1 MKNMGLTI
9 QINKPVSEVFAF
21 TINPEN
27 TPKWLDSIIIEKT
40 NEWPVRVGS
49 VYRNQSKSGSWSEY
63 MVTEFNKNEMFVFT
77 KKDGNYHVRYIFTP
91 INKNSTELEYFE
103 WVDEG
108 HLEEPFALEILQK
121 LKIVLEK

>member
-9 QINKPVSEVFAF
+9 QINKPISEVFAF

-63 MVTEFNKNEMFVFT
+63 MVTEFNKNEMFFFT
-77 KKDGNYHVRYIFTP
+77 KKDGNYHVISDPLDHFVIP
-91 INKNSTELEYFE
+91 HPHFH
-103 WVDEG
+103 EG
-108 HLEEPFALEILQK
+108 K
-121 LKIVLEK
+121 